1 MSTNS
6 ARPGRGE
13 AAGRTGFR
21 SLGSTIGKWLDRLP
35 ENRYGLILFVPAALV
50 ILVIVVPPILAVM
63 GMSLFRIELLR
74 EGTNH
79 FVGLH
84 NIQRTLED
92 ADFISSIPRT
102 IVFMAASTL
111 LSVPM
116 AVVAAMLMNQRGRLA
131 TPVSIAV
138 LLPWTIAPI
147 VTGLYWRFIFQPSFG
162 IATAAAN
169 ALGVAHGAVP
179 WLQNVQ
185 AAFAVA
191 IVANT
196 WRTVPLLALILLAA
210 LKAIPDAQ
218 YRAARMDG
226 ATPWQSFVHITLPA
240 LRSTLMIVTALS
252 VIISL
257 QVFDIIF
264 QLTRGGPGF
273 ETTTVAYYIY
283 DAAFGQLSLG
293 YSAMLAILLLA
304 LTVLLSASIF
314 LFRQRT
320 KGITAEDEELEAA
333 AAGRSG
339 LARISSGALEVEPSQ
354 PKPRRVHWSAG
365 LARKVQRP
373 IAAAIGLA
381 FVVWSVGPTVW
392 IAIASLQGEG
402 AVTSAPL
409 RLSWLPTIT
418 HYQQLLTSPDWIASI
433 AISVEVSVGATFL
446 ALLLGSLAAYP
457 LARLTL
463 PGRNLTLGL
472 LIFSQMVPAM
482 VLAIP
487 VLLIFNF
494 LKLTDTVPGLVLANV
509 AFVLPLVIWILKGT
523 FEKVPRALD
532 AAARMD
538 GCGRLG
544 TLFRVTL
551 PAASAGIAATAVL
564 LLISTWNEFLFAVI
578 LGSQDAITV
587 TRRIGFIDAPSG
599 VGGTPPYTFQATAGI
614 VAVLPCLVL
623 VALFH
628 RHISSALTEG
638 YMKG

>member
-1 MSTNS
+1 M
-6 ARPGRGE
+6 
-13 AAGRTGFR
+13 AGP
-21 SLGSTIGKWLDRLP
+21 WLDRLP
-35 ENRYGLILFVPAALV
+35 DNRYGLLLFMPAAVV
-50 ILVIVVPPILAVM
+50 ILAIVVPPILGVF
-63 GMSLFRIELLR
+63 GMSLYRIELLK
-74 EGTNH
+74 EGTTH

-84 NIQRTLED
+84 NIHRTLQD
-92 ADFISSIPRT
+92 TDFINSIPRT
-102 IVFMAASTL
+102 IFFMGASTL
-111 LSVPM
+111 LSVPL
-116 AVVAAMLMNQRGRLA
+116 AVLAALLMNQRGRMA

-169 ALGVAHGAVP
+169 GAGLAHGPVP

-185 AAFAVA
+185 AAFGVA

-196 WRTVPLLALILLAA
+196 WRTVPLLALILLAT
-210 LKAIPDAQ
+210 LKSIPDAQ

-226 ATPWQSFVHITLPA
+226 ATPWQSFLHITLPA
-240 LRSTLMIVTALS
+240 LRSTLMIVTALN

-264 QLTRGGPGF
+264 QLTHGGPGF

-293 YSAMLAILLLA
+293 YSAMLALLLLG
-304 LTVLLSASIF
+304 LTVVISASIF

-320 KGITAEDEELEAA
+320 LVVTEDEATLEADVA
-333 AAGRSG
+333 ARQA
-339 LARISSGALEVEPSQ
+339 ISRLPATVFVQQGAL
-354 PKPRRVHWSAG
+354 PRDRRPGWHSKM
-365 LARKVQRP
+365 ARRVQRP
-373 IAAAIGLA
+373 LAVIAGIA
-381 FVVWSVGPTVW
+381 FVLWSVGPTVW
-392 IAIASLQGEG
+392 IAIASVQREG
-402 AVTSAPL
+402 AVTSFPL
-409 RLSWLPTIT
+409 RLSWVPTLT
-418 HYQQLLTSPDWIASI
+418 HYRDLLTSPDWIASI
-433 AISVEVSVGATFL
+433 GVSVEVAVGATFF

-457 LARLTL
+457 LARLSL
-463 PGRNLTLGL
+463 PGRNVTLGL

-487 VLLIFNF
+487 VLLIFN
-494 LKLTDTVPGLVLANV
+494 LLRLTDTVPGLVLANV

-523 FEKVPRALD
+523 FEKIPRALD

-614 VAVLPCLVL
+614 VAVIPCLVL